1 MRDLLK
7 KLDKIIEFL
16 LEAWEDRKAEK
27 EALEA
32 EKREEERVEHEKL
45 LVEQAKSKIKEMPVG
60 DIRSSRESNN
70 APINTGGELI
80 PFGLSREEVAILRDF
95 YDNR

>member
-1 MRDLLK
+1 M
-7 KLDKIIEFL
+7 DKIIEFL

-70 APINTGGELI
+70 VPI
-80 PFGLSREEVAILRDF
+80 S
-95 YDNR
+95 